1 MKVYVMS
8 GQEKDNLADRDAL
21 EWAKFG
27 KELPAFVAMT
37 PIDIPDGCVLAV
49 VEDGRKPDFSVVK
62 GANGALHAAGIS
74 LGHEAMWDNG
84 YRRVIQEVQL

>member
-27 KELPAFVAMT
+27 KELPVQEAFVAMT

-49 VEDGRKPDFSVVK
+49 VEDGRTTD
-62 GANGALHAAGIS
+62 IT
-74 LGHEAMWDNG
+74 
-84 YRRVIQEVQL
+84 R

>member
-1 MKVYVMS
+1 MTTMKVYVMS
-8 GQEKDNLADRDAL
+8 EDKRHGIWFEAVMAS
-21 EWAKFG
+21 EVWA
-27 KELPAFVAMT
+27 AMT
-37 PIDIPDGCVLAV
+37 PIDIPDGCQLAV